1 MNIKENLENI
11 RKDIPQG
18 VTLVAVSKTKPESDL
33 MEAYNAGQRI
43 FGENKAQEMRLK
55 HQDLP
60 KDIQWHFIGHLQ
72 ENKIKY
78 IIDYVTL
85 IHSID
90 SLKLLV
96 EVNKKAQKIDRRVD
110 CLFEMDISHE
120 QSKFGISLQEACEIL
135 ESSEFKQLSHVRICG
150 IMGIGSITED
160 INQTRKEFRE
170 LKQMFN
176 SLKAKYF
183 FNEDYFKQ
191 ISMGMTG
198 DYKVAI
204 EEGATIVRIGSKIF
218 GQRDY
223 SRPSI

>member
-33 MEAYNAGQRI
+33 MEAYNVGQRI

-135 ESSEFKQLSHVRICG
+135 ESMEFKQLNNVRICG
-150 IMGIGSITED
+150 LMGIGSITED

-176 SLKAKYF
+176 TLKAKYF
-183 FNEDYFKQ
+183 SNEDYFKQ

-223 SRPSI
+223 SKPSI